1 MSNTFWSSLS
11 EILFELFDV
20 FNDDNNVSI
29 SFLNAVRTGNLA
41 LVNLTLELDLIDPS
55 FENNI
60 AIREASE
67 HGHVNIVDRLLRDTK
82 KRVDPSVNDNYA
94 ISISSRN
101 GHVAVVDRLLQE
113 LQGLQR
119 LQRPLTSGFNYPIFY
134 ACYNGHVAVVDRLLQ
149 VDNMNISSIVAWE
162 NTKKNTEVVDRLL
175 QEKTANPVSFC
186 YWAVRNGNIDIV
198 ELLLQDNRVSLTM
211 LKDEADQIIYIN
223 VNTDAINAN
232 KVLQYITSRV

>member
-29 SFLNAVRTGNLA
+29 SFLNAVRIGNLA
-41 LVNLTLELDLIDPS
+41 LVNLSLELDLIDPS

-67 HGHVNIVDRLLRDTK
+67 HGHVDIVDRLLRDTK
-82 KRVDPSVNDNYA
+82 KRVDPSVNDNFA

-101 GHVAVVDRLLQE
+101 GHLAVVDRLLQE
-113 LQGLQR
+113 LPGLSGINY
-119 LQRPLTSGFNYPIFY
+119 TSGFNYPIFY
-134 ACYNGHVAVVDRLLQ
+134 ACYNGYVAIVDRLLQ
-149 VDNMNISSIVAWE
+149 VDNMNISSIVAWD
-162 NTKKNTEVVDRLL
+162 NTKENTEVVDRLL

-198 ELLLQDNRVSLTM
+198 ELLLQDNRVSPTM
-211 LKDEADQIIYIN
+211 LKDEADQIIYKSD
-223 VNTDAINAN
+223 NTDAITNAN